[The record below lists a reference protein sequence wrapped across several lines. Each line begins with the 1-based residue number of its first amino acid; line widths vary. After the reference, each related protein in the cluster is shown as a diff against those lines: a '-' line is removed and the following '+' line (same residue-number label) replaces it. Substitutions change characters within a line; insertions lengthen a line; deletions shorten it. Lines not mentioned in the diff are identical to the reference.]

1 MDTATAGLGAVNT
14 YMNTAQK
21 VKDLG
26 WVKGLMSQQFN
37 LPFGAIAPAAKPV
50 DFYIAPRERNIAQPT
65 QPAMFPALKGVSTV
79 GTAGTT
85 FVQGSNQYKDLARS
99 LAPFSKAL
107 VETATTGLQYASWQ
121 MDVGE
126 QAAMEQTGRGLRLGW
141 TKRWKPLS

>member
-1 MDTATAGLGAVNT
+1 MEVRADVE
-14 YMNTAQK
+14 
-21 VKDLG
+21 
-26 WVKGLMSQQFN
+26 QFN

-50 DFYIAPRERNIAQPT
+50 DFFIAPRERNIAQPT
-65 QPAMFPALKGVSTV
+65 QPAMFSAPKGVSTV

-85 FVQGSNQYKDLARS
+85 FVQGSNQFKDLARS

-107 VETATTGLQYASWQ
+107 VETLQTTGLQYAAWQ

-126 QAAMEQTGRGLRLGW
+126 QAAWSSWPRARPVS